1 MKTALVF
8 ESSRSEY
15 EVYDVVNYR
24 RPMTV
29 GELRD
34 LLDDYD
40 DDDVVIVSH
49 DDGWTYGTISYLRS
63 EDVEEEQ

>member
-1 MKTALVF
+1 MKTAVVF

-15 EVYDVVNYR
+15 EVNDVYNYR

-29 GELRD
+29 GELKD
-34 LLDDYD
+34 LLEDYD

-63 EDVEEEQ
+63 EDVEKYQ